1 MNTVKTFLLFLLLLP
16 GLAFGAAI
24 DQIDWTAPTQNVD
37 GSPLTDLAAYRIYIG
52 TAPGAYATTFD
63 ILDPTATQ
71 AVDVPF
77 SLPGVQDG
85 DQVFV
90 AMTAL
95 DDDGNESVFSNE
107 VLKTVSVVDDI
118 APNAPAII
126 TITISIGVDCPS
138 GFTCT
143 AN

>member
-1 MNTVKTFLLFLLLLP
+1 MKCLALLLLLP
-16 GLAFGAAI
+16 GLAFGATI
-24 DQIDWTAPTQNVD
+24 DKIDWIAPTQNVD
-37 GSPLTDLAAYRIYIG
+37 GSPLTDLSSYNVYIG
-52 TAPGAYATTFD
+52 SATRTYITTIP
-63 ILDPTATQ
+63 ILDPLATS
-71 AVDVPF
+71 ALNLSF
-77 SLPGVQDG
+77 SLVGVLNG

-90 AMTAL
+90 AMTAV
-95 DDDGNESVFSNE
+95 DSAGNESVFSNE
-107 VLKTVSVVDDI
+107 VVKTVSVINI